1 MLVGFAVS
9 EKKIIGGFVSSKIFC
24 VSIRIISEVLK
35 MNLVDSGG
43 TNVWFVPP
51 DSEAGG
57 YMSPVPP
64 PLVST
69 PVVIAHSYYLRTY
82 VFRRDMN

>member
-1 MLVGFAVS
+1 MLVGFAMS
-9 EKKIIGGFVSSKIFC
+9 KKIIGGFVSSKIFC

-35 MNLVDSGG
+35 MNLVESGG

-57 YMSPVPP
+57 TCPP
-64 PLVST
+64 CLLPW
-69 PVVIAHSYYLRTY
+69 
-82 VFRRDMN
+82 FRRQWLLHTVISLELTYSAGT